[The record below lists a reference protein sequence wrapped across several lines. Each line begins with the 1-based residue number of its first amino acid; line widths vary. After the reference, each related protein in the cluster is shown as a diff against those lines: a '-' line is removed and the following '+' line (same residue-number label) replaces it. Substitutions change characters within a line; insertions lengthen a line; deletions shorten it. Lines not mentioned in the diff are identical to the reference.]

1 MRVSQQML
9 YRQTL
14 QELMRMRAGYAEVN
28 AQASSGKRIN
38 GSSDDPVGSI
48 TSQFSR
54 RALEEVEQYTGNVGA
69 VKAWLKQSEST
80 LQGMV
85 DLVQQAQTKANLL
98 ATGTYT
104 PEQRGALAIDIQG
117 ILDELIAMGNTQV
130 NGRYIYGGTRTDAQA
145 VSGQILA
152 ETPAALVGSHAGSGR
167 LYGQGAYTGLYSRN
181 ITLTVDAAYPGGVPS
196 ALNPMD
202 VDYSYVDDF
211 GRTISGTTTLTGT
224 GGGNAVALGDG
235 VSFFADSLS
244 FVAGEQYTLGVGRQH
259 GNGQIMEANLS
270 QDNRMTF
277 NHTLEQIFGA
287 EGHSGGAWNNLLDQL
302 ANWKDALDKDS
313 KTQAFFESVPAT
325 TNNLAS
331 TADLKVSGD
340 YDAARYRAYKFVTG
354 GPLQSDS
361 TAASRAAYRDFTVD
375 AAYTGGVPSATN
387 PMTVNYQWFDSS
399 GPGWTNATAV
409 INGTGAGN
417 SVTLQ
422 NLGAV
427 PPNPP
432 AAVVNLV
439 DAAYTPGQ
447 ALPLAGSSTV
457 GDPPY
462 VATPATPT
470 AGQPVMV
477 TYTYLDANRVP
488 QWASVTFT
496 GSGDAPADVLSLNP
510 PGEATLRLNAGGT
523 LMDGDSWDLT
533 LQQYNQGQTESQEM
547 LTSLAAV
554 HTNLLRYTGDVGAK
568 LNRLEVRDALLGSD
582 NLQLE
587 ERLTRMES
595 ADISQV
601 AIGLQQY
608 QTLYQASL
616 QATAL
621 VMGRSLADY
630 I

>member
-14 QELMRMRAGYAEVN
+14 QELMRMRAGYAEAN
-28 AQASSGKRIN
+28 AQASTGKRIN
-38 GSSDDPVGSI
+38 DPSDDPVGSI
-48 TSQFSR
+48 TSQFSQR
-54 RALEEVEQYTGNVGA
+54 TLEQVTQYTSNVGA
-69 VKAWLKQSEST
+69 VKDWLKQSEST

-85 DLVQQAQTKANLL
+85 DLLHQAQTKANLL
-98 ATGTYT
+98 STGTYT

-130 NGRYIYGGTRTDAQA
+130 NGRYIFGGTRTDSQT

-152 ETPAALVGSHAGSGR
+152 ETPAALVGSHTGGGR
-167 LYGQGAYTGLYSRN
+167 LYGQGTYTGLYSRN

-211 GRTISGTTTLTGT
+211 GRAISGTVTLTGT
-224 GGGNAVALGDG
+224 GSGNALALGDG
-235 VSFFADSLS
+235 VTFYADGSS
-244 FVAGEQYTLGVGRQH
+244 FVAGEQYTLAVGRQH
-259 GNGQIMEANLS
+259 GNTEVMEANLS
-270 QDNRMTF
+270 QENRMSF
-277 NHTLEQIFGA
+277 NHTLQQIFGA
-287 EGHSGGAWNNLLDQL
+287 EGNSGGAWNNLLDQL
-302 ANWKDALDKDS
+302 TNWKDALDKDS
-313 KTQAFFESVPAT
+313 KTQAYFEAVPAT
-325 TNNLAS
+325 GNNLAS

-340 YDAARYRAYKFVTG
+340 WDDAQYRAYKFHTG
-354 GPLQSDS
+354 GPIQSDS
-361 TAASRAAYRDFTVD
+361 TAASRAAYRNFTVD
-375 AAYTGGVPSATN
+375 AGYAGGVPSVAN
-387 PMTVNYQWFDSS
+387 PMTVNYEWFDSS
-399 GPGWTNATAV
+399 GPGWTATTV
-409 INGTGAGN
+409 VVNGTGAGN

-447 ALPLAGSSTV
+447 ALPLAGSATV
-457 GDPPY
+457 GAPPY
-462 VATPATPT
+462 IATPATPT

-477 TYTYLDANRVP
+477 TYTYLDQNRVP
-488 QWASVTFT
+488 QWGSVTFT
-496 GSGDAPADVLSLNP
+496 GSGDAPTDVLSLNP
-510 PGEATLRLNAGGT
+510 PGEMTLRLNAGGT

-554 HTNLLRYTGDVGAK
+554 RTNLLRYTGDVGAK
-568 LNRLEVRDALLGSD
+568 LNRLEVRDNLLSSD
-582 NLQLE
+582 NLQLKD
-587 ERLTRMES
+587 RLARVES

-616 QATAL
+616 QATAM